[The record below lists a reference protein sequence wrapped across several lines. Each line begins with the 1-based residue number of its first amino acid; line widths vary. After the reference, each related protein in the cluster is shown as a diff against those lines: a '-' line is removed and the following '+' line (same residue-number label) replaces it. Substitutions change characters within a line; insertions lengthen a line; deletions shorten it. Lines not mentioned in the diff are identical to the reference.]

1 MILKSMSYEDIFSDA
16 SRQETI
22 KDKGHCYLEIKVLDK
37 ETGTIGVFEHDNQID
52 TVFMH
57 RDECKELFLR
67 RNNFKVELKKE
78 GYYVIR
84 YVDFHAHSAYSILD
98 GMSTI
103 DALADSIEYCGA
115 LTDHGNM
122 FGFYKFYKA
131 MKKRGKKPIIGF
143 EAYINRYTEG
153 DVQIDS
159 KSRGHIVIL
168 CKDEVGYNNAI
179 KLTTLGYLKGH
190 KTKKTIRPAIT
201 YEDLFAHSEGLIV
214 TSACM
219 GGDIPKYIEQG
230 NVEQAER
237 IIVKMKE
244 VFGDD
249 FYIEIQRH
257 GIKNE
262 EKVNFNLIALA
273 RKHDI
278 KIVAGVDSHYIN
290 KKDKHSQEVLLAN
303 NRKTTMSDPNRWIFP
318 GDRYYKI
325 ASSEMEELF
334 ADIPEALDNTLE
346 IADKCTY
353 EIPKTEYHLP
363 AFDIPEGF
371 EDEYSYLESICRN
384 GMNEKGFTG
393 DTEYEDR
400 LAFEL
405 DVIKRMGYS
414 SYFLIVWDF
423 IDYAKRN
430 GILVGPGRG
439 SACGSLVAYTMKIT
453 DVDPIRYGLLF
464 ERFLSPDRVS
474 MPDKFLFELFNTIQ
488 IMLSS
493 LLEIVG
499 VKFLEMLGIPKALFT
514 TT

>member
-1 MILKSMSYEDIFSDA
+1 MILQTLSHKDIFLDSI
-16 SRQETI
+16 RQEYL
-22 KDKGHCYLEIKVLDK
+22 KDKGCYYLDLIKSS
-37 ETGTIGVFEHDNQID
+37 EIGVAHIYENDGILD
-52 TVFMH
+52 TVMMDVNTYNSLFKR
-57 RDECKELFLR
+57 RDT
-67 RNNFKVELKKE
+67 FKVELKE
-78 GYYVIR
+78 SGYYVIR

-103 DALADSIEYCGA
+103 DDLVDSIEYCGA

-131 MKKRGKKPIIGF
+131 MKKKGKKPIIGF
-143 EAYINRYTEG
+143 EAYVSRHQEDNA
-153 DVQIDS
+153 QLAS
-159 KSRGHIVIL
+159 KSRAHLVIL

-179 KLTTLGYLKGH
+179 KLTTIGYLKGH
-190 KTKKTIRPAIT
+190 KTKKTVRPAIT
-201 YEDLFAHSEGLIV
+201 YEDLFAHKEGLIV

-230 NVEQAER
+230 HINEAEKLM
-237 IIVKMKE
+237 VKLKE
-244 VFGDD
+244 EFGDD
-249 FYIEIQRH
+249 FYVEIQRH
-257 GIKNE
+257 GIENE

-290 KKDKHSQEVLLAN
+290 PEDRHSQEVLLAN

-318 GDRYYKI
+318 GDRYYKM
-325 ASSEMEELF
+325 SSDEMVELYG
-334 ADIPEALDNTLE
+334 DILEALDNTLE
-346 IADKCTY
+346 IADKITY
-353 EIPKTEYHLP
+353 EIPKTTYRLP
-363 AFDIPEGF
+363 KFDIPEEF
-371 EDEYSYLESICRN
+371 EDEYSYLVSICRK
-384 GMNEKGFTG
+384 GMDEKGFTEIP
-393 DTEYEDR
+393 EYEER
-400 LAFEL
+400 LDFEL

-423 IDYAKRN
+423 IDFAKRN

-474 MPDKFLFELFNTIQ
+474 MPDLKKSPILV
-488 IMLSS
+488 IM
-493 LLEIVG
+493 
-499 VKFLEMLGIPKALFT
+499 
-514 TT
+514 

>member
-1 MILKSMSYEDIFSDA
+1 MILKTLSHKDIFLDTTRQEYIKDRGNYYLDMKKADELGVAHIYED
-16 SRQETI
+16 
-22 KDKGHCYLEIKVLDK
+22 GNV
-37 ETGTIGVFEHDNQID
+37 ID
-52 TVFMH
+52 TVTM
-57 RDECKELFLR
+57 DSNEYTKLFER
-67 RNNFKVELKKE
+67 RNNFKVELKSE

-84 YVDFHAHSAYSILD
+84 YVDFHTHSAYSILD

-103 DALADSIEYCGA
+103 DALAKSIEYCGA

-131 MKKRGKKPIIGF
+131 MKKKGKKPIIGF
-143 EAYINRYTEG
+143 EAYVTRHQEG
-153 DVQIDS
+153 DIKLVS
-159 KSRGHIVIL
+159 KSRAHIVIL

-179 KLTTLGYLKGH
+179 KLTTLGYIKGH
-190 KTKKTIRPAIT
+190 KTKKTVRPAIT
-201 YEDLFAHSEGLIV
+201 YDDLFAHKEGLIV

-230 NVEQAER
+230 HVEEAEKL
-237 IIVKMKE
+237 ILKMKE
-244 VFGDD
+244 EFADD

-257 GIKNE
+257 GIENE

-273 RKHDI
+273 RKHNI

-290 KKDKHSQEVLLAN
+290 REDKHSQEVLLAN

-318 GDRYYKI
+318 GDRYYKMT
-325 ASSEMEELF
+325 SDEMVELF

-346 IADKCTY
+346 IADKITY
-353 EIPKTEYHLP
+353 EIPKTTYRLP
-363 AFDIPEGF
+363 KFDIPEEF
-371 EDEYSYLESICRN
+371 EDEYSYLVSICRK
-384 GMNEKGFTG
+384 GMDEKGFTG
-393 DTEYEDR
+393 NAEYEER
-400 LAFEL
+400 LDFEL

-423 IDYAKRN
+423 IDFAKRN

-439 SACGSLVAYTMKIT
+439 SACGSIVAYTMKIT

-474 MPDKFLFELFNTIQ
+474 MPDKYYQITID
-488 IMLSS
+488 
-493 LLEIVG
+493 
-499 VKFLEMLGIPKALFT
+499 
-514 TT
+514 